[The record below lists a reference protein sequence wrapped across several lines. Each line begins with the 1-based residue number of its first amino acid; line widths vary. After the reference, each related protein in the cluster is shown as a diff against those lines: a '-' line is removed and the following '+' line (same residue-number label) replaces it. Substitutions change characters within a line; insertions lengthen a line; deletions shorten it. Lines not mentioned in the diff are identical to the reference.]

1 MLSFLSGQISDAFIY
16 KPGEQFRSLGAPA
29 GHLKKTRKD
38 VIFSSYK

>member
-29 GHLKKTRKD
+29 GHLKKNKKGCHFF
-38 VIFSSYK
+38 IL